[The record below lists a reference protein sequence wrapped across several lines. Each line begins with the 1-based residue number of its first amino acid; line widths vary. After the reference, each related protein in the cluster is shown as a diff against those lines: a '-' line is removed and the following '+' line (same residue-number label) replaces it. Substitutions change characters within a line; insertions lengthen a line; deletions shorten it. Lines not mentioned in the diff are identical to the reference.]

1 MSDVYYK
8 NIKKIT
14 NILLFLENV
23 NEPAYNE
30 LVEIKLDNGNVV
42 TGQVLDAGQRFTVI
56 QSFGNTY
63 GMNVDSTKVRLTG
76 ETAKFKVSDRILG
89 RIFNGLGEPIDG
101 GPVMYEGE
109 RRDIN
114 NPPIN
119 PYARQEP
126 SEFIQTGISAIDGMN
141 SLVRGQK
148 LPIFSGSG
156 MKHNQLAVQIARQA
170 KILSESAKFAIVFGG
185 IGITSESANFF
196 KEEFERSGALDRT
209 VVFLNLASSPSME
222 RIILPRV
229 ALTAAEYL
237 AYDKGMHVLVILTDM
252 TNYCEALKEIS
263 AAREEVPS
271 RRGYPGYMYTDLAG
285 IFERAGKI
293 KGKEGS
299 ITLLPMLTM
308 PGDDITH
315 PIPDLTGY
323 ITEGQVVLSR
333 DLEKNGVS
341 PNIDVLTSLSRLMN
355 QGIGA
360 VKTREDHRDLANQLF
375 AAYAGGK
382 DLRNLSE
389 VVGEGA
395 LSENDKKFVAFS
407 RSFENE
413 FVNQG
418 YETERSIID
427 TLTLGWTLLSKLDIK
442 DMKRLKEEEI
452 KKYGKWTE

>member
-23 NEPAYNE
+23 SEPAYNE
-30 LVEIKLDNGNVV
+30 LVEIKLGNDSVI
-42 TGQVLDAGQRFTVI
+42 TGQVLDASDRFTII
-56 QSFGNTY
+56 QSFGNTS

-76 ETAKFKVSDRILG
+76 ETAKFNVSDGMLG
-89 RIFNGLGEPIDG
+89 RVFNGLGEPIDG
-101 GPVMYEGE
+101 GPSVYGGE

-114 NPPIN
+114 GSPIN
-119 PYARQEP
+119 PYAREEP

-148 LPIFSGSG
+148 LPIFSASG
-156 MKHNQLAVQIARQA
+156 MKHNQLAVQIAKQA
-170 KILSESAKFAIVFGG
+170 KIIGDSGKFAIVFGG
-185 IGITSESANFF
+185 IGITSESANYF
-196 KEEFERSGALDRT
+196 KEEFEKSGALDRT
-209 VVFLNLASSPSME
+209 VVFLNLSSSPSME
-222 RIILPRV
+222 RVILPRV

-237 AYDKGMHVLVILTDM
+237 AYDKGMHVLVVLIDM

-271 RRGYPGYMYTDLAG
+271 RRGYPGYMYTDLAS

-299 ITLLPMLTM
+299 ITMLPILTM

-323 ITEGQVVLSR
+323 ITEGQVVLNR
-333 DLEKNGVS
+333 ELDKKGVS

-360 VKTREDHRDLANQLF
+360 NKTREDHRDLANQLF
-375 AAYAGGK
+375 AAYAAGK

-395 LSENDKKFVAFS
+395 LSENDKKFVDFS
-407 RSFENE
+407 SRFEKD

-418 YETERSIID
+418 YETERSITD
-427 TLTLGWTLLSKLDIK
+427 TLAIGWTLLSGLDK
-442 DMKRLKEEEI
+442 REMKRLKEGEI
-452 KKYGKWTE
+452 KKYGKWEE